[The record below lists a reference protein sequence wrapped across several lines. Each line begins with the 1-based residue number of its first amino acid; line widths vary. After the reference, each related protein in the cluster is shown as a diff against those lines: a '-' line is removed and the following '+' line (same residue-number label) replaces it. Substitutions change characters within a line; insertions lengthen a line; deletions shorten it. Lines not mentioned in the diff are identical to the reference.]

1 MGYVRTRGYFTSNRR
16 KDLADWLK
24 MKKEYLSGGVSFKV
38 LAEKYGVPY
47 QALCR
52 VARNEG
58 WSRLRRVAGSKADV
72 KLIESI
78 ASKNAYFNERYV
90 ELIDKLFDKANVVID
105 GVPSW
110 TPSTLKEMATAMKY
124 LRDARGIKSDAD
136 AKEQE
141 ARIMKLLRELEG
153 EGAAAQKIS
162 VMIEGAAAEYGE

>member
-1 MGYVRTRGYFTSNRR
+1 M
-16 KDLADWLK
+16 DWLRL
-24 MKKEYLSGGVSFKV
+24 KKEYLSGGVNFKA
-38 LAEKYGVPY
+38 LAEKHGVSY

-58 WSRLRRVAGSKADV
+58 WSKLRRAAGKKADV

-78 ASKNAYFNERYV
+78 ASKNAYCNERYV
-90 ELIDKLFDKANVVID
+90 EMIDKLFEKADAVID

-110 TPSTLKEMATAMKY
+110 TPSSLKEMATAMKY

-153 EGAAAQKIS
+153 EGEAPHIS
-162 VMIEGAAAEYGE
+162 VTIVGDAAEYGE

>member
-1 MGYVRTRGYFTSNRR
+1 MS
-16 KDLADWLK
+16 DWLRI
-24 MKKEYLSGGVSFKV
+24 KKEYLSGGINFKG

-58 WSRLRRVAGSKADV
+58 WSKLRRVTGKKADV

-78 ASKNAYFNERYV
+78 ASKNAYCNERYIEIV
-90 ELIDKLFDKANVVID
+90 DKLFDKANAVID
-105 GVPSW
+105 GVPTW

-124 LRDARGIKSDAD
+124 LRDARGVKSDAD

-153 EGAAAQKIS
+153 EGEAAQTVNVTIS
-162 VMIEGAAAEYGE
+162 SDAAEYGE

>member
-1 MGYVRTRGYFTSNRR
+1 M
-16 KDLADWLK
+16 DWLRL
-24 MKKEYLSGGVSFKV
+24 KKEYLSGGVNFKA
-38 LAEKYGVPY
+38 LAEKHGVSY

-58 WSRLRRVAGSKADV
+58 WSKLRRAAGKKADV

-78 ASKNAYFNERYV
+78 ASKNAYCNERYV
-90 ELIDKLFDKANVVID
+90 EMIDKLFEKADTVID

-141 ARIMKLLRELEG
+141 ARIMKLLRELEVEEG
-153 EGAAAQKIS
+153 EAPHIS
-162 VMIEGAAAEYGE
+162 VTIVGDAAEYGE